1 MLYADIHRQRLKLVN
16 EHVVA
21 DTIDYLEMKFNFRT
35 DDWDGLTKW
44 AHFANGDTVY
54 DIPLTDD
61 CIRKEDHLNLTA
73 GEWRVYLHGNG
84 FAGGEVVERITT
96 NVEVLRVLPTGT
108 LDGEPFPEMPV
119 SVTEQI
125 LARLENIEQN
135 FGDLSVKTDV
145 TLTQSGKAA
154 DAKAVGDKFKQV
166 EEAIGDKANK
176 AGWTPDKYIGTDA
189 EGNIIEK
196 DAPTGGDGWTIDEL
210 TAETEIADDDTLPF
224 YDTSAKGQR
233 KTLWGNIKAVL
244 KTYFDTVY
252 LKRSG
257 GILSGKI
264 VLPIDNQNVG
274 FTNSGD
280 VKIFGYG
287 NVDSVSHL
295 RIGDVT
301 RPVQLRGSTERP
313 KYNDGELALKSE
325 LDTALGSYI
334 TDIDAL
340 VGGDA

>member
-73 GEWRVYLHGNG
+73 GEWRIYLHGNG

-108 LDGEPFPEMPV
+108 FDGEPFPEMPA

-125 LARLENIEQN
+125 LARLEDIEQN
-135 FGDLSVKTDV
+135 FGDLSVETDV

-154 DAKAVGDKFKQV
+154 DAKAVGDKFGEV
-166 EEAIGDKANK
+166 EKVIDGFPKSNDEEIEMLIDADLLPAVTTASGAIL
-176 AGWTPDKYIGTDA
+176 TDGS
-189 EGNIIEK
+189 GNII
-196 DAPTGGDGWTIDEL
+196 
-210 TAETEIADDDTLPF
+210 
-224 YDTSAKGQR
+224 
-233 KTLWGNIKAVL
+233 
-244 KTYFDTVY
+244 
-252 LKRSG
+252 
-257 GILSGKI
+257 
-264 VLPIDNQNVG
+264 
-274 FTNSGD
+274 
-280 VKIFGYG
+280 
-287 NVDSVSHL
+287 L
-295 RIGDVT
+295 R
-301 RPVQLRGSTERP
+301 
-313 KYNDGELALKSE
+313 Y
-325 LDTALGSYI
+325 
-334 TDIDAL
+334 
-340 VGGDA
+340 